1 MSRFDAP
8 GNELDFLRYAGLTL
22 ADSSAILSRLL
33 SRGVD
38 WADLFFQSTSQES
51 WLLEE
56 GLVKEADASINEGV
70 GLSAVCGEKRALAY
84 GDELELAAL
93 RHAADWAAAVGR
105 QGQSGRMPVLRRS
118 THIRRYEALDP
129 RTSLSAEEKVALL
142 QEIDRLA
149 RGMDERVKDVRIAL
163 AAQHERILVV
173 NSTGLVA
180 QDERPLC
187 RLTITVQVEHDGRR
201 ERASA
206 GGGGRFGYER
216 LILAGSPR
224 HWAQEAVQRALHNLE
239 AAEAPGGTMT
249 VVLGPGWPG
258 VLLHEAVG
266 HGLEGDFNRKGISA
280 FSGRLGEMVAAPSCT
295 VVDDGTLGER
305 RGSLSIDDEGHPSQQ
320 TVLIENGRL
329 CGYMQDAMNARLM
342 GMQPTGNGRRSS
354 YAAAVLP
361 RMTNTYLL
369 PGPHSPEEIIA
380 SVSRGLYASHL
391 AGGQVDITSGRF
403 VFTTA
408 QAWLIENGRLTRP
421 VKGATLIGHG
431 TKVLQRITM
440 VGNDLRLDSGIGVC
454 VKEGQRLAVG
464 VGQPTVRIDGITVGG
479 TAL

>member
-1 MSRFDAP
+1 MSRFDPP
-8 GNELDFLRYAGLTL
+8 GNELDFLRHATLTL
-22 ADSSAILSRLL
+22 ADSSAVLTRLL
-33 SRGVD
+33 SRGVE
-38 WADLFFQSTSQES
+38 WADLFFQSSGQES

-56 GLVKEADASINEGV
+56 GLVKEAEASLHEGV

-84 GDELELAAL
+84 GEELELSAL
-93 RHAADWAAAVGR
+93 RHAADWVAAVGR
-105 QGQSGRMPVLRRS
+105 QGQSGRMPVLRRN
-118 THIRRYEALDP
+118 TPIRRYEPLDP
-129 RTSLSAEEKVALL
+129 RASLSAQEKIALL
-142 QEIDRLA
+142 QETDRLA
-149 RGMDERVKDVRIAL
+149 RGMDQRVTEVQVAL
-163 AAQHERILVV
+163 SAQHERILVV

-187 RLTITVQVEHDGRR
+187 RLSITVQVEHDGRR

-224 HWAQEAVQRALHNLE
+224 QWAQEAVERALHNLE
-239 AAEAPGGTMT
+239 AKEAPGGTMT

-266 HGLEGDFNRKGISA
+266 HGLEGDFNRKGTSV
-280 FSGRLGEMVAAPSCT
+280 FSGRLGDQVASSLCT

-305 RGSLSIDDEGHPSQQ
+305 RGSLSIDDEGCPAQQ

-329 CGYMQDAMNARLM
+329 RGYMQDAMNARLM
-342 GMQPTGNGRRSS
+342 GMPPTGNARRSS

-369 PGPHSPEEIIA
+369 PGPHSHEEIIA
-380 SVSRGLYASHL
+380 SVDRGIYASHL

-408 QAWLIENGRLTRP
+408 QVWLIEGGRLTRP
-421 VKGATLIGHG
+421 IKGATLIGHG
-431 TKVLQRITM
+431 SDVLQRITM
-440 VGNDLRLDSGIGVC
+440 VGNDLRLDSGIGIC
-454 VKEGQRLAVG
+454 VKEGQRLPVG

>member
-1 MSRFDAP
+1 MSRFDTP
-8 GNELDFLRYAGLTL
+8 GSEPDLLRHAGLTL
-22 ADSSAILSRLL
+22 ADSSAVLSRLL
-33 SRGVD
+33 SGGVD
-38 WADLFFQSTSQES
+38 WADLFFQSVSQET

-56 GLVKEADASINEGV
+56 GLVKEALASCNEGV

-93 RHAADWAAAVGR
+93 RCAADWVAAVGR
-105 QGQSGRMPVLRRS
+105 QGQSGRMPMLRRS
-118 THIRRYEALDP
+118 TPIRRYEPLDP
-129 RTSLSAEEKVALL
+129 RTSLSAEEKTALL

-149 RGMDERVKDVRIAL
+149 RGMDQRIKDVRMTL

-187 RLTITVQVEHDGRR
+187 RLAITVQVEHDGRR

-224 HWAQEAVQRALHNLE
+224 HWAQQAVQRALHNLE
-239 AAEAPGGTMT
+239 ATAAPGGTMT

-266 HGLEGDFNRKGISA
+266 HGLEGDFNRKGTSA
-280 FSGRLGEMVAAPSCT
+280 FSGRLGAMVAAPSCT
-295 VVDDGTLGER
+295 VVDDGTLEER
-305 RGSLSIDDEGHPSQQ
+305 RGSLSIDDEGQPTQQ
-320 TVLIENGRL
+320 TILIEKGRL
-329 CGYMQDAMNARLM
+329 CGYMLDVMNARLM

-369 PGPHSPEEIIA
+369 PGPYSPEEIIA
-380 SVSRGLYASHL
+380 SVSKGLYASHL

-421 VKGATLIGHG
+421 IKGATLIGHG
-431 TKVLQRITM
+431 TEVLQRISM
-440 VGNDLRLDSGIGVC
+440 VGCDLQLDSGVGVC